1 MKILITAFEPFGDD
15 TINPT
20 MLILDALKGN
30 ARSEL
35 VKQVLP
41 TVFFESAEQLKTLV
55 REHAPQAIIMLGQAG
70 GRANISIERVAI
82 NLIEAVI
89 PDNKGNQPYQSME
102 GPVGIYTTLPFEA
115 IRKRLEQNHVP
126 VEYSYSAGTY
136 VCNHLFYEAMQLTRS
151 AIPAGF
157 IHVPYL
163 DGQGEPSLP
172 LEVMVRG
179 IECVIDVLTEQAN

>member
-179 IECVIDVLTEQAN
+179 IECVIDVLTEQEN